1 MNNTLTKFKAAP
13 SSATSVS
20 LVKARNQILSYYHF
34 INGLFSCLMIIVTIT
49 RVVLIGEDRK
59 LNGSVVKKL
68 LCKEKMDLKLVLKHS

>member
-34 INGLFSCLMIIVTIT
+34 INGLFSCLMISVTNT
-49 RVVLIGEDRK
+49 QWFYYVVYEK
-59 LNGSVVKKL
+59 TGS
-68 LCKEKMDLKLVLKHS
+68 

>member
-34 INGLFSCLMIIVTIT
+34 INGIFSCLMISVTIT
-49 RVVLIGEDRK
+49 RMVLIGENRK
-59 LNGSVVKKL
+59 LNGS
-68 LCKEKMDLKLVLKHS
+68 LVQKFPYAQKSI